1 MSVENAAVG
10 SEYDEFPELE
20 DRDVQNLAR
29 ARVRKLMRTFMP
41 ADHPPATE
49 YMLEVWMDGMA
60 TALRMT
66 RDNDAVGTG

>member
-20 DRDVQNLAR
+20 DPDFQKLAR
-29 ARVRKLMRTFMP
+29 ARVHKLMKTFMP

-49 YMLEVWMDGMA
+49 YMLEVWIDGMA
-60 TALRMT
+60 TALRMA
-66 RDNDAVGTG
+66 RDE